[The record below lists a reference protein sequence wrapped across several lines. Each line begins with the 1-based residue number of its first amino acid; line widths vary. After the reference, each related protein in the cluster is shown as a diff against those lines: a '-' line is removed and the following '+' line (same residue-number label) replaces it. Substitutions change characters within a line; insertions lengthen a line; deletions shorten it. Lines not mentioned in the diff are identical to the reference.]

1 MAVPGYYN
9 TNDTIDILAF
19 WKRYINTH
27 FGACFMIDFDNFLS
41 PGRKGHLV
49 GIGGVSMSSLAEVLC
64 GMGLSITGSDMNE
77 TPNVRNLREHG
88 ITVISGHHGENI
100 TDDVEFVVRTAAV
113 HDDNPEILAAREK
126 GIPVFE
132 RTQAWGA
139 ISKDYANALCISGTH
154 GKTTT
159 TSMCTHIL
167 MAADKDPTVMIG
179 GTLPLLNAGHRV
191 GHGNTII
198 MEACE
203 YYNSFLSFHPTVA
216 VVLNI
221 EADHLDFFKD
231 LEDVKHSFREFAC
244 RTPED
249 GYIVANAD
257 DQNTM
262 DAVSGTGRKIMTF
275 GLSRNADVYAEN
287 ITYLGANS
295 HFNVMY
301 KGKKFTDVTL
311 HVPGVHNVKNALAA
325 TAAAICLGVR
335 PNAVKYGLAGFNGAG
350 RRFEFKGKF
359 NGADVYDDYAHHP
372 GELKAL
378 LDTVEKL
385 NYKRS
390 ILVFQP
396 HTYSRTAALFDDFVE
411 QLKRPNVLLLAEIF
425 AAREQNTIGISSA
438 ALAEKVDGALF
449 FPTFSELE
457 TALRRIAQ
465 PGDIILTVGAGDVY
479 KIGENIT
486 K

>member
-1 MAVPGYYN
+1 M
-9 TNDTIDILAF
+9 TE
-19 WKRYINTH
+19 
-27 FGACFMIDFDNFLS
+27 FDNFLS
-41 PGRKGHLV
+41 PGRRGHLI
-49 GIGGVSMSSLAEVLC
+49 GIGGVSMSSLADVLW
-64 GMGLSITGSDMNE
+64 GMGIAISGSDMNRNK
-77 TPNVRNLREHG
+77 NVMDLTEKG
-88 ITVISGHHGENI
+88 IPVSIGHKAENI
-100 TDDVEFVVRTAAV
+100 TEEIEFVVRTAAV
-113 HDDNPEILAAREK
+113 HDENPEIIRAHAL

-139 ISKDYANALCISGTH
+139 ISKDYSNALCISGTH

-159 TSMCTHIL
+159 TSMCTHIM

-203 YYNSFLSFHPTVA
+203 YYNSFLSLHPTVA
-216 VVLNI
+216 VILNV

-231 LEDVKHSFREFAC
+231 LQDVQRSFREFAL

-249 GYIVANAD
+249 GYVVANLD
-257 DQNTM
+257 DASTM
-262 DAVSGTGRKIMTF
+262 ATIRDIPRKIMTF
-275 GLSRNADVYAEN
+275 GLSREADVYAEN
-287 ITYLGANS
+287 IEFLGANS
-295 HFNVMY
+295 HFDIMF
-301 KGKKFTDVTL
+301 KGKLFTDVTL
-311 HVPGVHNVKNALAA
+311 HVPGLHNVKNALAA

-350 RRFEFKGKF
+350 RRFEFKGKY

-378 LDTVEKL
+378 LDTVEGL
-385 NYKRS
+385 NYKRC

-396 HTYSRTAALFDDFVE
+396 HTYTRTAALFEDFVT
-411 QLKRPNVLLLAEIF
+411 QLKRPDVLLLAEIF
-425 AAREQNTIGISSA
+425 AAREKNTIGISSA
-438 ALAEKVDGALF
+438 ALAERVEGAEF
-449 FPTFSELE
+449 YPTFPELE
-457 TALRRIAQ
+457 EELKRKAR

-479 KIGENIT
+479 KIGENIVE
-486 K
+486 

>member
-1 MAVPGYYN
+1 M
-9 TNDTIDILAF
+9 TE
-19 WKRYINTH
+19 
-27 FGACFMIDFDNFLS
+27 FDNFLS
-41 PGRKGHLV
+41 PGRRGHLI
-49 GIGGVSMSSLAEVLC
+49 GIGGVSMSSLADVLW
-64 GMGLSITGSDMNE
+64 GMGIAISGSDMNRNK
-77 TPNVRNLREHG
+77 NVMGLTEKG
-88 ITVISGHHGENI
+88 IPVSIGHKAENI
-100 TDDVEFVVRTAAV
+100 TREIEFVVRTAAV
-113 HDDNPEILAAREK
+113 HDDNPEIIRAHAL

-139 ISKDYANALCISGTH
+139 ISKDYSNALCISGTH

-159 TSMCTHIL
+159 TSMCTHIM

-203 YYNSFLSFHPTVA
+203 YYNSFLSLHPTVA
-216 VVLNI
+216 VILNV

-231 LEDVKHSFREFAC
+231 LQDVQHSFREFAL

-249 GYIVANAD
+249 GYVVANLD
-257 DQNTM
+257 DASTM
-262 DAVSGTGRKIMTF
+262 ATIRDIPRKIMTF
-275 GLSRNADVYAEN
+275 GLSREADVYAEN
-287 ITYLGANS
+287 IEFLGANS
-295 HFNVMY
+295 HFEIMF
-301 KGKKFTDVTL
+301 KGKLFTDVTL
-311 HVPGVHNVKNALAA
+311 HVPGLHNVKNALAA

-350 RRFEFKGKF
+350 RRFEFKGKY

-378 LDTVEKL
+378 LDTVEGL
-385 NYKRS
+385 NYKRC

-396 HTYSRTAALFDDFVE
+396 HTYTRTAALFEDFVT
-411 QLKRPNVLLLAEIF
+411 QLKRPDVLLLAEIF
-425 AAREQNTIGISSA
+425 AAREKNTIGISSA
-438 ALAEKVDGALF
+438 ALAERVEGAEF
-449 FPTFSELE
+449 YPTFPELE
-457 TALRRIAQ
+457 EELKRKAQ

-479 KIGENIT
+479 KIGENIVE
-486 K
+486 

>member
-1 MAVPGYYN
+1 
-9 TNDTIDILAF
+9 
-19 WKRYINTH
+19 
-27 FGACFMIDFDNFLS
+27 MIDFDNFLS
-41 PGRKGHLV
+41 PGRRGHLV

-64 GMGLSITGSDMNE
+64 GMGLNITGSDMNE
-77 TPNVRNLREHG
+77 TANVRSLRAHG
-88 ITVISGHHGENI
+88 ITVIPGHHAENI
-100 TDDVEFVVRTAAV
+100 TEDVEFVVRTAAV
-113 HDDNPEILAAREK
+113 HDDNPEIIAAREK

-139 ISKDYANALCISGTH
+139 ISKDYDNALCISGTH

-167 MAADKDPTVMIG
+167 MAADRDPTVMIG

-191 GHGNTII
+191 GRGNTII

-221 EADHLDFFKD
+221 EADHLDFFRD
-231 LEDVKHSFREFAC
+231 LEDVKHSFHEFVC

-257 DQNTM
+257 DKNTL

-275 GLSRNADVYAEN
+275 GLSQSADVYAEN
-287 ITYLGANS
+287 ISYLGANS
-295 HFNVMY
+295 HFDIMY

-325 TAAAICLGVR
+325 TAAAICLGIR

-350 RRFEFKGKF
+350 RRFEFKGKY

-425 AAREQNTIGISSA
+425 AAREKNTIGISSA

>member
-1 MAVPGYYN
+1 M
-9 TNDTIDILAF
+9 TE
-19 WKRYINTH
+19 
-27 FGACFMIDFDNFLS
+27 FDNFLS
-41 PGRKGHLV
+41 PGRRGHLI
-49 GIGGVSMSSLAEVLC
+49 GIGGVSMSSLAEVLW
-64 GMGLSITGSDMNE
+64 GMGIAISGSDMNQNK
-77 TPNVRNLREHG
+77 NVMGLTEKG
-88 ITVISGHHGENI
+88 IPVSIGHKAENI
-100 TDDVEFVVRTAAV
+100 TEEIEFVVRTAAV
-113 HDDNPEILAAREK
+113 HDDNPEIIRAHAL

-139 ISKDYANALCISGTH
+139 ISKDYSNALCISGTH

-159 TSMCTHIL
+159 TSMCTHIM

-203 YYNSFLSFHPTVA
+203 YYNSFLSLHPTVA
-216 VVLNI
+216 VILNV

-231 LEDVKHSFREFAC
+231 LQDVQHSFREFAL

-249 GYIVANAD
+249 GYVVANLD
-257 DQNTM
+257 DASTM
-262 DAVSGTGRKIMTF
+262 ATIRDIPRKIMTF
-275 GLSRNADVYAEN
+275 GLSREADVYAEN
-287 ITYLGANS
+287 IEFLGANS
-295 HFNVMY
+295 HFDIMF
-301 KGKKFTDVTL
+301 KGKLFTDVTL
-311 HVPGVHNVKNALAA
+311 HVPGLHNVKNALAA

-350 RRFEFKGKF
+350 RRFEFKGKY

-378 LDTVEKL
+378 LDTVEGL
-385 NYKRS
+385 NYKRC

-396 HTYSRTAALFDDFVE
+396 HTYTRTAALFEDFVT
-411 QLKRPNVLLLAEIF
+411 QLKRPDVLLLAEIF
-425 AAREQNTIGISSA
+425 AAREKNTIGISSA
-438 ALAEKVDGALF
+438 ALAERVEGAEF
-449 FPTFSELE
+449 YPTFPELE
-457 TALRRIAQ
+457 EELKRKAQ

-479 KIGENIT
+479 KIGENIVE
-486 K
+486 

>member
-1 MAVPGYYN
+1 M
-9 TNDTIDILAF
+9 T
-19 WKRYINTH
+19 
-27 FGACFMIDFDNFLS
+27 DFDNFLS
-41 PGRKGHLV
+41 PGRRGHLI
-49 GIGGVSMSSLAEVLC
+49 GIGGVSMSSLADVLW
-64 GMGLSITGSDMNE
+64 GMGIAVSGSDMNQNKNVQGLMEKGIPVTIGHRAE
-77 TPNVRNLREHG
+77 T
-88 ITVISGHHGENI
+88 ITGEI
-100 TDDVEFVVRTAAV
+100 EFVVRTAAV
-113 HDDNPEILAAREK
+113 HDDNPEIIRAHAL

-139 ISKDYANALCISGTH
+139 ISKDYSNALCISGTH

-159 TSMCTHIL
+159 TSMCTHIM

-203 YYNSFLSFHPTVA
+203 YYNSFLSLHPTVA
-216 VVLNI
+216 VILNV
-221 EADHLDFFKD
+221 EADHLDFFRD
-231 LEDVKHSFREFAC
+231 LADVEHSFREFAL

-249 GYIVANAD
+249 GYVVANRD
-257 DQNTM
+257 DANTM
-262 DAVSGTGRKIMTF
+262 STIQGVPRKVMTF
-275 GLSRNADVYAEN
+275 GLTSEADVYAEN
-287 ITYLGANS
+287 IEFLGANS
-295 HFNVMY
+295 HFDIMF
-301 KGKKFTDVTL
+301 KGKRFTDVTL
-311 HVPGVHNVKNALAA
+311 HVPGLHNVKNALAA

-350 RRFEFKGKF
+350 RRFEFKGKY

-378 LDTVEKL
+378 LDTVEGL
-385 NYKRS
+385 NYKRC

-396 HTYSRTAALFDDFVE
+396 HTYTRTAALFEDFVT
-411 QLKRPNVLLLAEIF
+411 QLKRPDVLLLAEIF

-438 ALAEKVDGALF
+438 SLADRVAGAEF
-449 FPTFSELE
+449 YPTFPELE
-457 TALRRIAQ
+457 EALKRKAQ

-479 KIGENIT
+479 KIGENIAE
-486 K
+486 

>member
-1 MAVPGYYN
+1 M
-9 TNDTIDILAF
+9 TE
-19 WKRYINTH
+19 
-27 FGACFMIDFDNFLS
+27 FDNFLS
-41 PGRKGHLV
+41 PGRRGHLI
-49 GIGGVSMSSLAEVLC
+49 GIGGVSMSSLADVLW
-64 GMGLSITGSDMNE
+64 GMGIAISGSDMNRNK
-77 TPNVRNLREHG
+77 NVVGLTEKG
-88 ITVISGHHGENI
+88 IPVSIGHKAENI
-100 TDDVEFVVRTAAV
+100 TREIEFVVRTAAV
-113 HDDNPEILAAREK
+113 HDDNPEIIRANAL

-139 ISKDYANALCISGTH
+139 ISKDYSNALCISGTH

-159 TSMCTHIL
+159 TSMCTHIM

-203 YYNSFLSFHPTVA
+203 YYNSFLSLHPTVA
-216 VVLNI
+216 VILNV

-231 LEDVKHSFREFAC
+231 LRDVQHSFREFAL

-249 GYIVANAD
+249 GYVVANLD
-257 DQNTM
+257 DASTM
-262 DAVSGTGRKIMTF
+262 ATIRDIPRKIMTF
-275 GLSRNADVYAEN
+275 GLSREADVYAEN
-287 ITYLGANS
+287 IEFLGANS
-295 HFNVMY
+295 HFDIMF
-301 KGKKFTDVTL
+301 KGKHFTDVTL
-311 HVPGVHNVKNALAA
+311 HVPGLHNVKNALAA

-350 RRFEFKGKF
+350 RRFEFKGKY

-378 LDTVEKL
+378 LDTVEGL
-385 NYKRS
+385 NYKRC

-396 HTYSRTAALFDDFVE
+396 HTYTRTAALFEDFVT
-411 QLKRPNVLLLAEIF
+411 QLKRPDVLLLAEIF
-425 AAREQNTIGISSA
+425 AAREKNTIGISSA
-438 ALAEKVDGALF
+438 ALAERVEGAEF
-449 FPTFSELE
+449 YPTFPELE
-457 TALRRIAQ
+457 EELKRKAQ

-479 KIGENIT
+479 KIGENIVE
-486 K
+486 